1 MIGRDE
7 FDYKAQHILSK
18 ELVLQCE
25 ALNVAVLLQ
34 QHN

>member
-1 MIGRDE
+1 MIGWKK
-7 FDYKAQHILSK
+7 FDYKAQHIPSK

-25 ALNVAVLLQ
+25 ALNVAVLIQ